1 MVVYVVAYFV
11 RPYATNQET
20 QRYFIPALTLKMV
33 GAIFLGVLY
42 QFYYSGGDTFY
53 YHTYGS
59 RIIWGALCD
68 DFFVGVELLFSN
80 GDFVPGAYKY
90 FTYITFYNDGPSFA
104 VIRIATV
111 FDLLTFSTYSG
122 TAVFFSVVSFSGS
135 WAMFIAFYR
144 KYSHLHFQIALAT
157 LFIPTVIFWGSGI
170 LKDTIVLA
178 ALGFSVYCVDR
189 IFILNHFKKMD
200 IVVLLFSLFL
210 IFSIKKFILQ
220 AFVPSII
227 LWVCFR
233 YLTKIQSTLLKIMVG
248 PFVVMVFAIAGYY
261 SVIKVGEGDTRYS
274 VEKLAKTAKI
284 TAYDIR
290 YFSGRNAGSGYSLG
304 ELDGTFGS
312 MLKLAPQ
319 AVNVTLFRPYLWEV
333 KNPLMFLS
341 AVEAFAF
348 LLVTF
353 YIIAKKR
360 FSVVLGSFNDPNVV
374 FCFVFAVSFAFAVGI
389 STYNFGTLARYKI
402 PMLPFFAM
410 ALVLILNYENKE
422 TKLEELEEKE

>member
-11 RPYATNQET
+11 RPYATDQET
-20 QRYFIPALTLKMV
+20 QRYFIPALTLKIV

-42 QFYYSGGDTFY
+42 QFYYGGGDTFY

-59 RIIWGALCD
+59 RIIWEALCD
-68 DFFVGVELLFSN
+68 DFFVGAELLLSN

-111 FDLLTFSTYSG
+111 FDLLTFSAYSG
-122 TAVFFSVVSFSGS
+122 TAVFFSVISFSGS
-135 WAMFIAFYR
+135 WAMFIMFYR

-178 ALGFSVYCVDR
+178 ALGFSVYCIDR
-189 IFILNHFKKMD
+189 IFILNRFKKMNV
-200 IVVLLFSLFL
+200 VVLLISLFL

-220 AFVPSII
+220 AFVPSAI

-233 YLTKIQSTLLKIMVG
+233 YLMRIQSTLLKIMIG
-248 PFVVMVFAIAGYY
+248 PFVAIVFLIVAYY

-274 VEKLAKTAKI
+274 IEKLAKTAQI

-290 YFSGRNAGSGYSLG
+290 YWSGRNAGSGYSLG
-304 ELDGTFGS
+304 ELDGTLGS
-312 MLKLAPQ
+312 LLKLAPQ
-319 AVNVTLFRPYLWEV
+319 AINVALFRPYLWEV

-341 AVEAFAF
+341 AMEAFAF
-348 LLVTF
+348 LLITV
-353 YIIAKKR
+353 YIIVKKR
-360 FSVVLGSFNDPNVV
+360 FSIVLRSFRDPNVV
-374 FCFVFAVSFAFAVGI
+374 FCFVFAVSFAFAVGV

-402 PMLPFFAM
+402 PMLPFFGM

-422 TKLEELEEKE
+422 TKLEEFEKTE